1 MTARRPH
8 VGPVRRLIG
17 RTWLKAFGWHVEG
30 ELPDATKAVFVAAP
44 HTSNWD
50 LPFTLAIAWTL
61 GTNISWIGKDKLFR
75 PPFGTFMRALGGVPI
90 VRGQKANQVDAIARA
105 IRDQPDG
112 VYVVIAPSGTRS
124 KKDHWKSGFYRIAE
138 QADVP
143 MLLGFLDYEGKRGGL
158 GPALA
163 PSGDMHADMEKVR
176 AFYADKFGKFK
187 ERMSDVRLREEEGRR
202 EQEGAAEE
210 GRKAGGD

>member
-1 MTARRPH
+1 MSAARPR

-30 ELPDATKAVFVAAP
+30 TLPDATKAVFVAAP

-50 LPFTLAIAWTL
+50 LPFTLAIAWTM
-61 GTNISWIGKDKLFR
+61 GTNVSWIGKQNLFR
-75 PPFGTFMRALGGVPI
+75 PPFGTLMRALGGVPVI
-90 VRGQKANQVDAIARA
+90 RNQKANQVEAIAKA
-105 IRDQPDG
+105 IQDEDDG

-138 QADVP
+138 RADVP

-158 GPALA
+158 GPTIT
-163 PSGDMHADMEKVR
+163 PSGDLHADMEKIR

-187 ERMSDVRLREEEGRR
+187 ERMSAVRLREEE
-202 EQEGAAEE
+202 
-210 GRKAGGD
+210 

>member
-1 MTARRPH
+1 MTVSRPR
-8 VGPVRRLIG
+8 VGRVRKLIG
-17 RTWLKAFGWHVEG
+17 RTWLRAFGWHVEG
-30 ELPDATKAVFVAAP
+30 TLPDAPKAVFVAAP

-75 PPFGTFMRALGGVPI
+75 PPFGPLMRALGGVSV
-90 VRGQKANQVDAIARA
+90 VRGKNANQVDAIARA
-105 IRDQPDG
+105 IRDQEDG

-124 KKDHWKSGFYRIAE
+124 KRDHWKSGFYRIAE

-158 GPALA
+158 GPALQ
-163 PSGDMHADMEKVR
+163 PTGDVKADMEAIR
-176 AFYADKFGKFK
+176 AFYADKFGKFR
-187 ERMSDVRLREEEGRR
+187 ERMSDVRLREEE
-202 EQEGAAEE
+202 AEAE
-210 GRKAGGD
+210 KASR

>member
-1 MTARRPH
+1 MSAPPPR
-8 VGPVRRLIG
+8 VGPVRKLIG
-17 RTWLKAFGWHVEG
+17 RTWLRAFGWHVEG
-30 ELPDATKAVFVAAP
+30 ALPEDGKAVFVAAP

-75 PPFGTFMRALGGVPI
+75 RPFGPFMRALGGVPV
-90 VRGQKANQVDAIARA
+90 VRGQNANQVEAIARA
-105 IRDQPDG
+105 IRDQPAG

-143 MLLGFLDYEGKRGGL
+143 LLLGFLDYEGKRGGL
-158 GPALA
+158 GPALK
-163 PSGDMHADMEKVR
+163 PTGDVHADMEKIR

-187 ERMSDVRLREEEGRR
+187 ERMSTVRLKEEDER
-202 EQEGAAEE
+202 
-210 GRKAGGD
+210 GG

>member
-1 MTARRPH
+1 MKTAPR

-17 RTWLKAFGWHVEG
+17 RTWLRAFGWRVEG
-30 ELPDATKAVFVAAP
+30 ALPDATKAVFIAAP

-75 PPFGTFMRALGGVPI
+75 PPFGPFMRALGGVSI
-90 VRGQKANQVDAIARA
+90 VRGQNANQVDAIATA
-105 IRDQPDG
+105 IRDQEDG

-138 QADVP
+138 KADVP
-143 MLLGFLDYEGKRGGL
+143 LLLGFLDYEQKRGGL
-158 GPALA
+158 GPTMKTT
-163 PSGDMHADMEKVR
+163 GDVHADMEAIR

-187 ERMSDVRLREEEGRR
+187 ERMSDVRLREEDG
-202 EQEGAAEE
+202 
-210 GRKAGGD
+210 

>member
-1 MTARRPH
+1 MIARPR
-8 VGPVRRLIG
+8 VGPVRKLIG
-17 RTWLKAFGWHVEG
+17 RAWLRAFGWHVEG
-30 ELPDATKAVFVAAP
+30 ALPDDPKAVFVAAP

-61 GTNISWIGKDKLFR
+61 GTNISWVGKENLFR
-75 PPFGTFMRALGGVPI
+75 PPLGPFMRALGGVSV
-90 VRGQKANQVDAIARA
+90 VRGKSSNQVESIARA

-112 VYVVIAPSGTRS
+112 VYLVIAPSGTRS

-158 GPALA
+158 GPALR
-163 PSGDMHADMEKVR
+163 PSGDVRADMEAIR
-176 AFYADKFGKFK
+176 AFYADKYGKFR
-187 ERMSDVRLREEEGRR
+187 ERMSDVRLREEER
-202 EQEGAAEE
+202 AAGE
-210 GRKAGGD
+210 

>member
-1 MTARRPH
+1 MTAKRPR
-8 VGPVRRLIG
+8 VGPVRKLIG
-17 RTWLKAFGWHVEG
+17 RTWLRAFGWHVEG

-75 PPFGTFMRALGGVPI
+75 RPFGPFMRALGGVPV

-143 MLLGFLDYEGKRGGL
+143 LLLGFLDYEGKRGGL
-158 GPALA
+158 GPALT
-163 PSGDMHADMEKVR
+163 PTGDIHADMEKVR

-187 ERMSDVRLREEEGRR
+187 ERMSDVRLREEETS
-202 EQEGAAEE
+202 
-210 GRKAGGD
+210 D